1 MIPSTYASP
10 KSLRL
15 LLCACFMLMGCGLPA
30 PDGTEAVLKA
40 RADEL
45 QPVKPSSR
53 RDVKG
58 ALINGIILDPKIRSA
73 ASDVAASADK
83 VRIERAA
90 LFPTVRLS
98 FGAGSGAIGDGKGT
112 LQLTGR
118 QLLTDFGNTDR
129 QVTAADVSLQIKY
142 LTFQKAVDDAVVE
155 LIRAYNSVAIYKDLL
170 EVRQEQL
177 AGMQDLADHVEE
189 RITAG
194 ASSDTDLL
202 ETRKRLQS
210 AEFQVQDAELSLADA
225 RDRLVRLSGQPE
237 GGKVTPPRADCSMP
251 FESNDLRIARLQ
263 VIKSELDLQTAQ
275 KSRMPRVSLS
285 PLARAGES
293 GGLGLNLSVDS
304 DVLQGGAYTARA
316 NAAAHALAAAKASVE
331 AQTRDNALDARKL
344 KRDIAAADR
353 RRDMLKRQI
362 ALLKKTRSLYRSQ
375 YFDLGTRTISEMLD
389 NEEEY
394 FERQA
399 DLVELES
406 SDLSNRLACA
416 LMEQTL
422 RQGYGLNS
430 KKIYGLPLKRDLPKL
445 GKARQAENF
454 P

>member
-177 AGMQDLADHVEE
+177 AGMQDLANHVEE
-189 RITAG
+189 RVTAG

-304 DVLQGGAYTARA
+304 DVLQGGRIYSASQCCSPCLGCSESFGRGA
-316 NAAAHALAAAKASVE
+316 NARQCTGCPKTQARYSGCRSAPGYAETADRAAEENPKPVSEPVFRSRNSDNLGNARQRRGILRASGRSGRIGVLGSVE
-331 AQTRDNALDARKL
+331 PSGLCFDGTNV
-344 KRDIAAADR
+344 AAGLR
-353 RRDMLKRQI
+353 I
-362 ALLKKTRSLYRSQ
+362 E
-375 YFDLGTRTISEMLD
+375 FEEDLRFASE
-389 NEEEY
+389 
-394 FERQA
+394 
-399 DLVELES
+399 
-406 SDLSNRLACA
+406 
-416 LMEQTL
+416 T
-422 RQGYGLNS
+422 
-430 KKIYGLPLKRDLPKL
+430 
-445 GKARQAENF
+445 
-454 P
+454 